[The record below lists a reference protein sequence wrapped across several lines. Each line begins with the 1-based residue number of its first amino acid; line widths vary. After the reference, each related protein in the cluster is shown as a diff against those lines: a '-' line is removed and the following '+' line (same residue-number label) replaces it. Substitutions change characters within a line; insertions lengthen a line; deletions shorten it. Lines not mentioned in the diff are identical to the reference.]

1 MDATN
6 KALHLVGHAISLD
19 KVLTRIARL
28 APGSMLAD
36 VHTHQQTTQ
45 TSDASFVTMNRSADC
60 NWHCSRALHHFFT
73 CASLWYR
80 RRTFK
85 HRLNDKKMFFRLNI

>member
-6 KALHLVGHAISLD
+6 EALHLVGHAISLD

-28 APGSMLAD
+28 VRGSMLAG
-36 VHTHQQTTQ
+36 VYTHQQTTQ
-45 TSDASFVTMNRSADC
+45 TSDASFNVTNRSAEC
-60 NWHCSRALHHFFT
+60 NWHCSRALHPFFICT
-73 CASLWYR
+73 SLWYR

-85 HRLNDKKMFFRLNI
+85 RQNNIFSFKRLNGT